1 MAGILC
7 TKEFRE
13 FYQSINRNG
22 IHFHEYAL
30 ELKKQMKTIA
40 PELHIGKGTV
50 HYEAPCT
57 LHEPDGTT
65 RDESFY
71 EAAEGYDTGSVFLQK
86 FTVDG
91 KGVAEFAVYPLKGYI
106 WSDDEKQEI
115 SFLLSVI
122 FYAGSRIRI
131 AELLQKTT
139 MMDATTGAV
148 NAEGLH
154 ILGDELF
161 DKNLLKNY
169 IGIYAN
175 IKNFRYIN
183 QRMGSKLGDMVLR
196 KYTQYVLAGLK
207 EGEIIARMGADNFL
221 ILLRKENENQD
232 LSYFEKCRV
241 AVPMHGVTQQLDVI
255 VRMGVC
261 AIEEK
266 EDVSEVIHKASVAYS
281 MAKNPSSQSIVWFQ
295 ESMLEKNVHDKE
307 ISNRFS
313 QAIRDREFVVYYQPK
328 VTLENKHLCSGEALT
343 RWVQNGKIVPPMD
356 FIPVLEREGSICE
369 LDFYVLDTVCHNLRD
384 WLDRGIEPVPVSV
397 NFSKVHLHNRDLAE
411 RILEVMHKYNIDSK
425 YIEIELTEMSEYE
438 DFAALNEFV
447 SVMKQAGVN
456 TSIDD
461 FGTGYSSLNLLKD
474 LNVDIIKLDKSFLKN
489 LEKEGTNDKKVIRS
503 IVNMVNE
510 LDMQVVA
517 EGVETLEQMEFL
529 KTVNCSMAQ
538 GFLFDRPLPREE
550 FEWRLLGERMY

>member
-71 EAAEGYDTGSVFLQK
+71 DAAEGYDTGSVFLQK

-207 EGEIIARMGADNFL
+207 E
-221 ILLRKENENQD
+221 
-232 LSYFEKCRV
+232 
-241 AVPMHGVTQQLDVI
+241 
-255 VRMGVC
+255 
-261 AIEEK
+261 
-266 EDVSEVIHKASVAYS
+266 
-281 MAKNPSSQSIVWFQ
+281 
-295 ESMLEKNVHDKE
+295 
-307 ISNRFS
+307 
-313 QAIRDREFVVYYQPK
+313 
-328 VTLENKHLCSGEALT
+328 
-343 RWVQNGKIVPPMD
+343 
-356 FIPVLEREGSICE
+356 
-369 LDFYVLDTVCHNLRD
+369 
-384 WLDRGIEPVPVSV
+384 
-397 NFSKVHLHNRDLAE
+397 
-411 RILEVMHKYNIDSK
+411 
-425 YIEIELTEMSEYE
+425 
-438 DFAALNEFV
+438 
-447 SVMKQAGVN
+447 
-456 TSIDD
+456 
-461 FGTGYSSLNLLKD
+461 
-474 LNVDIIKLDKSFLKN
+474 
-489 LEKEGTNDKKVIRS
+489 
-503 IVNMVNE
+503 
-510 LDMQVVA
+510 
-517 EGVETLEQMEFL
+517 
-529 KTVNCSMAQ
+529 
-538 GFLFDRPLPREE
+538 
-550 FEWRLLGERMY
+550 